1 MRRVAPC
8 SPKREALSGLKQCEG
23 WHHPRRYEERSLRGG
38 WVTIRAM
45 LLTINRRVSFSF
57 IVILAVGAA
66 LVTAP
71 TAAHAEEVS
80 AQGVVERDLPSGA
93 TALLWPRPGS
103 GTVLITVA
111 VPAGSQ
117 DEPAGMGGL
126 SHYLEH
132 LLFDGFDDLDER
144 GVTEA
149 FERLSAYMNAFTREQ
164 ATVYFA
170 LVPRSDAVA
179 AAELM
184 AGMLTRSTIGSA
196 VYEKEK
202 KVILEELAKDHASPD
217 GLKEEM
223 LRGVLWG
230 GTPLEHPVGGSV
242 ESVGATPRDEV
253 VAYWKD
259 RYVPSGYRLLITGD
273 LPVDGLAAAM
283 EPFTKLGGTAL
294 PPNRLDPM
302 NWSGWGEWDAALAPE
317 APAASSG
324 MSAMGMGHGMTA
336 KAQGPAGGTLA
347 VVIAAPDTLAESGTS
362 LEVISRWLA
371 DPSGPLASSLVPDLA
386 RDLSVVRLPRE
397 PRDFIEIRVEAGVG
411 VAPED
416 LLGRLLGA
424 LDGAAGGPDDAE
436 VSAIQRAW
444 AGERAL
450 NDQRLHYAAVFYGE
464 ALASGRGLLA
474 EAVAPSEVGSAI
486 VRRAASEL
494 LAESTARARA
504 AWIGEGGPEDR
515 TVLPAAVAPP
525 KREGETTLEKG
536 PLGSLTATLGNGV
549 VVGILPEEGSEVFG
563 IHLLV
568 ADRTLREPVDAPG
581 VADFI
586 HRLLPGGTV
595 LGGSQELVSRME
607 WAGIDVKTADSP
619 AIPFDNRYHVPDFS
633 YVRIE
638 GPAQSLTVALMM
650 LAEMVRQPA
659 WDDAGWR
666 SAADGHSSERKS
678 DNRGSEKA
686 RQLFLG
692 SLLGPEHP
700 LARPVSGPA
709 GATAG
714 SPEQVREVWQGWPGG
729 YFAPDRL
736 VVTVA
741 SPLAAQET
749 LDLVTDAFSGGP
761 DGLPVRGPYPEP
773 MPPEE
778 GPAVEIGE
786 APQVT
791 LLWGRIAEVVPED
804 RAALLVAIDALSD
817 RMTAVIR
824 EREGLAYRLG
834 AGVRPI
840 PGGAWILSATVGTR
854 PDNGDRVAE
863 LLEELVAELSAE
875 PISAGDLERLNARA
889 RRTRMLR
896 GLSAA
901 SRAYRVGRALF
912 EGPGS
917 PLAVDDAAYAAVTP
931 KQVLVA
937 ARRYLVP
944 DKMLLVVTP

>member
-1 MRRVAPC
+1 MILVVGTVFVI
-8 SPKREALSGLKQCEG
+8 SPK
-23 WHHPRRYEERSLRGG
+23 
-38 WVTIRAM
+38 
-45 LLTINRRVSFSF
+45 
-57 IVILAVGAA
+57 
-66 LVTAP
+66 
-71 TAAHAEEVS
+71 AAHAEEVS

-93 TALLWPRPGS
+93 KALLWPRPGS

-132 LLFDGFDDLDER
+132 LLFDGFDALDER

-170 LVPRSDAVA
+170 LVPRTDAVA

-202 KVILEELAKDHASPD
+202 KVILEELAKDHASPN
-217 GLKEEM
+217 GLKEEK

-253 VAYWKD
+253 VRYWKA

-273 LPVDGLAAAM
+273 LSVDGLAAAL
-283 EPFTKLGGTAL
+283 EPFNKLGSATL
-294 PPNRLDPM
+294 PPSRPDPIS
-302 NWSGWGEWDAALAPE
+302 WTGWGEWAAAAAPE
-317 APAASSG
+317 APASSGG
-324 MSAMGMGHGMTA
+324 MSAMGMGHGMPG

-347 VVIAAPDTLAESGTS
+347 VVIAVPDVLATTGTS
-362 LEVISRWLA
+362 LEVLSRWLA
-371 DPSGPLASSLVPDLA
+371 DSSGPLVSSLVPELA
-386 RDLSVVRLPRE
+386 RDLSVARLPRE
-397 PRDFIEIRVEAGVG
+397 PRDLLEIRVEAEIGVD
-411 VAPED
+411 PEE
-416 LLGRLLGA
+416 LLSRLLGA
-424 LDGAAGGPDDAE
+424 LDGAAGGPNDAE

-464 ALASGRGLLA
+464 ALASGRGDLA
-474 EAVAPSEVGSAI
+474 ESVAPSEVTSAE
-486 VRRAASEL
+486 VRTATTEL
-494 LAESTARARA
+494 LGEATERTRA
-504 AWIGEGGPEDR
+504 AWLGEGGPEDR
-515 TVLPAAVAPP
+515 SALPAAVAPP
-525 KREGETTLEKG
+525 MLKGETVLEPG
-536 PLGSLTATLGNGV
+536 PLGSLTANLANGV

-568 ADRTLREPVDAPG
+568 ADRTLREPADAPG
-581 VADFI
+581 VADLV
-586 HRLLPGGTV
+586 HRLLAGGTV
-595 LGGSQELVSRME
+595 LGGSQELARRME

-619 AIPFDNRYHVPDFS
+619 SIPFDNRYHVPDFS

-638 GPAQSLTVALMM
+638 GPAQSLTMALMM
-650 LAEMVRQPA
+650 LAEMVRQPE

-666 SAADGHSSERKS
+666 SAAAGHSSERKS
-678 DNRGSEKA
+678 DNRGLEKA
-686 RQLFLG
+686 QQLFLG
-692 SLLGPEHP
+692 SLLGLEHP
-700 LARPVSGPA
+700 LARPVSGPLGDSA
-709 GATAG
+709 A
-714 SPEQVREVWQGWPGG
+714 SPEKVREVWQGWPAG

-761 DGLPVRGPYPEP
+761 DGKPLRGPYPEP

-778 GPAVEIGE
+778 KPSVEIGE

-791 LLWGRIAEVVPED
+791 LLWGGTADVAPED
-804 RAALLVAIDALSD
+804 RAALLVAMDALSD

-854 PDNGDRVAE
+854 PDNAERVAG
-863 LLEELVAELSAE
+863 LLEELVADLEAE
-875 PISAGDLERLNARA
+875 PITAGDLERLNARA
-889 RRTRMLR
+889 RRSRMLR

-912 EGPGS
+912 EGSGS
-917 PLAVDDAAYAAVTP
+917 PLAVDDAAYAAVSP
-931 KQVLVA
+931 EQVQMVV
-937 ARRYLVP
+937 RKYLVP
-944 DKMLLVVTP
+944 DETLLVITP

>member
-1 MRRVAPC
+1 
-8 SPKREALSGLKQCEG
+8 
-23 WHHPRRYEERSLRGG
+23 
-38 WVTIRAM
+38 M
-45 LLTINRRVSFSF
+45 LVPIIRRVSFVL
-57 IVILAVGAA
+57 IVAVAVVA
-66 LVTAP
+66 VFAMLP
-71 TAAHAEEVS
+71 TAVHGKDVS

-93 TALLWPRPGS
+93 KALLWPRPGS

-117 DEPAGMGGL
+117 DEPIGMGGL

-144 GVTEA
+144 AVTEG

-170 LVPRSDAVA
+170 LVPRTDAVA

-202 KVILEELAKDHASPD
+202 KVILEELAKDHASPN
-217 GLKEEM
+217 GLKEEK

-230 GTPLEHPVGGSV
+230 GTPLEHPVGGTV
-242 ESVGATPRDEV
+242 ESVSATPRDEV
-253 VAYWKD
+253 VGYWKA

-273 LPVDGLAAAM
+273 LSVDGLAAAM
-283 EPFTKLGGTAL
+283 EPFTKLEGASM
-294 PPNRLDPM
+294 PPSRPDPTS
-302 NWSGWGEWDAALAPE
+302 WSGWGEWDAAVAPE
-317 APAASSG
+317 APAGSG
-324 MSAMGMGHGMTA
+324 GMPAMGMGHGMPG

-347 VVIAAPDTLAESGTS
+347 VVIAVPDALAASGTS

-371 DPSGPLASSLVPDLA
+371 DPSGPLATSLVPDLA

-397 PRDFIEIRVEAGVG
+397 PRDFLEIRVEAEIGVE
-411 VAPED
+411 PEE

-464 ALASGRGLLA
+464 ALASGRGDLA
-474 EAVAPSEVGSAI
+474 ESVAPSEVTSAE
-486 VRRAASEL
+486 VRAAAGEL
-494 LAESTARARA
+494 LVEASQRTRA
-504 AWIGEGGPEDR
+504 AWLGEGGPEER
-515 TVLPAAVAPP
+515 SALPAAVAPAT
-525 KREGETTLEKG
+525 REDLTVLGQG

-568 ADRTLREPVDAPG
+568 ADRTLREPADAPG
-581 VADFI
+581 VADLL

-595 LGGSQELVSRME
+595 LGGSRELARRIE

-633 YVRIE
+633 YIRIE

-650 LAEMVRQPA
+650 LAEMVREPA

-666 SAADGHSSERKS
+666 SAAAGHSSEQKS

-686 RQLFLG
+686 QQLFLG
-692 SLLGPEHP
+692 SLLGPDHP
-700 LARPVSGPA
+700 LARPVSGPLSD
-709 GATAG
+709 TTV
-714 SPEQVREVWQGWPGG
+714 SPEELREVWQSWPSG

-736 VVTVA
+736 VVTLA
-741 SPLAAQET
+741 SPFSAQET
-749 LDLVTDAFSGGP
+749 LDLVTNAFSGGP
-761 DGLPVRGPYPEP
+761 DGEPARGPYPEP
-773 MPPEE
+773 KPPAEA
-778 GPAVEIGE
+778 PTVEIGE

-791 LLWGRIAEVVPED
+791 LLWGRIAEVAPED
-804 RAALLVAIDALSD
+804 RAALLVAMDALSD

-854 PDNGDRVAE
+854 PDNTERVGG
-863 LLEELVAELSAE
+863 LLEELVAELSAG

-917 PLAVDDAAYAAVTP
+917 PLAVDDAAYAGVTLE
-931 KQVLVA
+931 QVQLVV
-937 ARRYLVP
+937 RRYLVP

>member
-1 MRRVAPC
+1 
-8 SPKREALSGLKQCEG
+8 
-23 WHHPRRYEERSLRGG
+23 
-38 WVTIRAM
+38 M
-45 LLTINRRVSFSF
+45 LVPIIRRVSFVL
-57 IVILAVGAA
+57 IVAVAVVA
-66 LVTAP
+66 VFAMLP
-71 TAAHAEEVS
+71 TAVHGKDVS

-93 TALLWPRPGS
+93 KALLWPRPGS

-117 DEPAGMGGL
+117 DEPIGMGGL

-144 GVTEA
+144 AVTEG

-170 LVPRSDAVA
+170 LVPRTDAVA

-202 KVILEELAKDHASPD
+202 KVILEELAKDHASPN
-217 GLKEEM
+217 GLKEEK

-230 GTPLEHPVGGSV
+230 GTPLEHPVGGTV
-242 ESVGATPRDEV
+242 ESVSATPRDEV
-253 VAYWKD
+253 VGYWKA

-273 LPVDGLAAAM
+273 LSVDGLAAAM
-283 EPFTKLGGTAL
+283 EPFTKLQGASM
-294 PPNRLDPM
+294 PSSRPDPTS
-302 NWSGWGEWDAALAPE
+302 WSGWGEWDAAVAPE
-317 APAASSG
+317 APAGSG
-324 MSAMGMGHGMTA
+324 GMPAMGMGHGMPG

-347 VVIAAPDTLAESGTS
+347 VVIAVPDALAASGTS

-371 DPSGPLASSLVPDLA
+371 DPSGPLATSLVPDLA

-397 PRDFIEIRVEAGVG
+397 PRNFLEIRVEAEIGVEPG
-411 VAPED
+411 E

-464 ALASGRGLLA
+464 ALASGRGDLA
-474 EAVAPSEVGSAI
+474 ESVAPSEVTSAE
-486 VRRAASEL
+486 VRAAAGEL
-494 LAESTARARA
+494 LVEATQRTRA
-504 AWIGEGGPEDR
+504 AWLGEGGPEER
-515 TVLPAAVAPP
+515 SALPAAVAPAT
-525 KREGETTLEKG
+525 REDLTVLGQG
-536 PLGSLTATLGNGV
+536 PLGSLTATLANGV

-568 ADRTLREPVDAPG
+568 ADRTLREPADAPG
-581 VADFI
+581 VADLL

-595 LGGSQELVSRME
+595 LGGSRELARRIE

-633 YVRIE
+633 YIRIE

-650 LAEMVRQPA
+650 LAEMVREPA

-666 SAADGHSSERKS
+666 SAAAGHSSEQKS

-686 RQLFLG
+686 QQLFLG
-692 SLLGPEHP
+692 SLLGPDHP
-700 LARPVSGPA
+700 LARPVSGPLSD
-709 GATAG
+709 TTV
-714 SPEQVREVWQGWPGG
+714 SPEELREVWQSWPSG

-736 VVTVA
+736 VVTLA
-741 SPLAAQET
+741 SPFSAQET
-749 LDLVTDAFSGGP
+749 LDLVTNAFSGGP
-761 DGLPVRGPYPEP
+761 DGEPARGPYPEP
-773 MPPEE
+773 KPPAEA
-778 GPAVEIGE
+778 PTVEIGE

-791 LLWGRIAEVVPED
+791 LLWGRIAEVAPED
-804 RAALLVAIDALSD
+804 RAALLVAMDALSD

-854 PDNGDRVAE
+854 PDNTERVGG
-863 LLEELVAELSAE
+863 LLEELVAELSAG

-917 PLAVDDAAYAAVTP
+917 PLAVDDAAYAGVTLE
-931 KQVLVA
+931 QVQLVV
-937 ARRYLVP
+937 RRYLVP

>member
-1 MRRVAPC
+1 V
-8 SPKREALSGLKQCEG
+8 LK
-23 WHHPRRYEERSLRGG
+23 
-38 WVTIRAM
+38 TITRC
-45 LLTINRRVSFSF
+45 VSSVL
-57 IVILAVGAA
+57 IAAVVGAVFVISA
-66 LVTAP
+66 IT
-71 TAAHAEEVS
+71 AHAEEVPPR
-80 AQGVVERDLPSGA
+80 GVVERDLPSGA
-93 TALLWPRPGS
+93 KALLWPRPGS

-117 DEPAGMGGL
+117 DEPVGVGGL

-164 ATVYFA
+164 ATVYFV
-170 LVPRSDAVA
+170 LVPRADAVA
-179 AAELM
+179 AAKLM

-202 KVILEELAKDHASPD
+202 KVILEELAKDHASPN
-217 GLKEEM
+217 GLKEEK

-242 ESVGATPRDEV
+242 ESVGATTRDEV
-253 VAYWKD
+253 VRYWKA
-259 RYVPSGYRLLITGD
+259 RYVPSNYRMLITGD
-273 LPVDGLAAAM
+273 LPIDGLAAAL
-283 EPFTKLGGTAL
+283 EPFTELDGGAST
-294 PPNRLDPM
+294 PSRPDPM
-302 NWSGWGEWDAALAPE
+302 SWTGWSEWDAAVAPK
-317 APAASSG
+317 APAGSG
-324 MSAMGMGHGMTA
+324 GMPAMGMGHGMA
-336 KAQGPAGGTLA
+336 GKAQGPSGGTLA
-347 VVIAAPDTLAESGTS
+347 VVIASPDALATSGTS
-362 LEVISRWLA
+362 LEVLSRWMA
-371 DPSGPLASSLVPDLA
+371 DPSGPLFPTLVPDLA

-397 PRDFIEIRVEAGVG
+397 PRDLLEIQVEAEIGVD
-411 VAPED
+411 PEE
-416 LLGRLLGA
+416 LLARLLGA
-424 LDGAAGGPDDAE
+424 LNGAAGGPSDAE

-464 ALASGRGLLA
+464 ALASGRGDLA
-474 EAVAPSEVGSAI
+474 DSVAPSEVTSAE
-486 VRRAASEL
+486 VRAAAAEL
-494 LAESTARARA
+494 LNEATVRTRA
-504 AWIGEGGPEDR
+504 AWVGDGGPGQR
-515 TVLPAAVAPP
+515 TDLPAALAPAA
-525 KREGETTLEKG
+525 REGKAGLEPG
-536 PLGSLTATLGNGV
+536 PLGSLTANLGNGV

-568 ADRTLREPVDAPG
+568 ADRALREPGDAPG
-581 VADFI
+581 VADLV
-586 HRLLPGGTV
+586 HRLLPGGSV
-595 LGGSQELVSRME
+595 LGGSQELARRME

-638 GPAQSLTVALMM
+638 GPAQSLTVALTM
-650 LAEMVRQPA
+650 LAEMVRAPV

-666 SAADGHSSERKS
+666 SATAGHSEERKS

-692 SLLGPEHP
+692 SLLGPDHP
-700 LARPVSGPA
+700 LARPVSGPL
-709 GATAG
+709 GDQVV
-714 SPEQVREVWQGWPGG
+714 SPEKVREVWQCWPGG
-729 YFAPDRL
+729 YFAPERL

-741 SPLAAQET
+741 SPLAAQAT
-749 LDLVTDAFSGGP
+749 LDLVKDMFAGGP
-761 DGLPVRGPYPEP
+761 DGTPARGPYPDP
-773 MPPEE
+773 MPVAEPPE
-778 GPAVEIGE
+778 VEIAE

-791 LLWGRIAEVVPED
+791 LLWGRIAEVAPED
-804 RAALLVAIDALSD
+804 RAALLVAMDALSD
-817 RMTAVIR
+817 RMTAIIR

-834 AGVRPI
+834 AGVRPV

-854 PDNGDRVAE
+854 PENGDRVAK
-863 LLEELVAELSAE
+863 LLDELVTDLAAEPLSAR
-875 PISAGDLERLNARA
+875 DLERLNART

-917 PLAVDDAAYAAVTP
+917 PLAVDEAAYAAVTP
-931 KQVLVA
+931 EQVQSVV
-937 ARRYLVP
+937 RRYLVP
-944 DKMLLVVTP
+944 ETMLLVVTP

>member
-1 MRRVAPC
+1 MAEESSIPN
-8 SPKREALSGLKQCEG
+8 
-23 WHHPRRYEERSLRGG
+23 EERSLRGG

-45 LLTINRRVSFSF
+45 LVPIIRRVSLLFF
-57 IVILAVGAA
+57 VGLAVGAGF
-66 LVTAP
+66 LMSP
-71 TAAHAEEVS
+71 TATRAEEIS
-80 AQGVVERDLPSGA
+80 APGVVERDLPSGA
-93 TALLWPRPGS
+93 KALLWPRPGS

-170 LVPRSDAVA
+170 LVPRADAVDA
-179 AAELM
+179 AALM
-184 AGMLTRSTIGSA
+184 AGMLTRSIIGSE

-217 GLKEEM
+217 GIKEEK
-223 LRGVLWG
+223 LRAVLWG

-253 VAYWKD
+253 VRYWRD
-259 RYVPSGYRLLITGD
+259 HYVPSGYRLLITGD
-273 LPVDGLAAAM
+273 LPLDGLEAAM
-283 EPFTKLGGTAL
+283 EPFTMLGETRS
-294 PPNRLDPM
+294 PPKRVDSLSWP
-302 NWSGWGEWDAALAPE
+302 GWGEWGAAAAPE
-317 APAASSG
+317 APASTVG
-324 MSAMGMGHGMTA
+324 MPAMGGMGHGMPGAT
-336 KAQGPAGGTLA
+336 QGPAGGTLA
-347 VVIAAPDTLAESGTS
+347 VVIAAPDDLATSGTS
-362 LEVISRWLA
+362 LEVLSRWLA
-371 DPSGPLASSLVPDLA
+371 DPAGPLVSSLVPDLA
-386 RDLSVVRLPRE
+386 RGISVVRLPRE
-397 PRDFIEIRVEAGVG
+397 PRDFLEIRVEAEIGVD
-411 VAPED
+411 PEE
-416 LLGRLLGA
+416 LLSRLLGA
-424 LDGAAGGPDDAE
+424 LDRAAKGPDDAG

-444 AGERAL
+444 TGERAL

-464 ALASGRGLLA
+464 ALASGRGDLA
-474 EAVAPSEVGSAI
+474 ESVAPSVVEPADV
-486 VRRAASEL
+486 RAAAAEL
-494 LAESTARARA
+494 LAESTPRMRA
-504 AWIGEGGPEDR
+504 AWLGEGGPDSR
-515 TVLPAAVAPP
+515 TALPAAVAPAI
-525 KREGETTLEKG
+525 REAATVLRPG
-536 PLGSLTATLGNGV
+536 PLGSLTTSLPNGV

-568 ADRTLREPVDAPG
+568 ADRTLREPADAPG
-581 VADFI
+581 VADLV
-586 HRLLPGGTV
+586 HRLLSGGTV
-595 LGGSQELVSRME
+595 VAGSRELESRISR
-607 WAGIDVKTADSP
+607 AGIDVKTADSA

-638 GPAQSLTVALMM
+638 GPAQSLTEALMM
-650 LAEMVRQPA
+650 LAEMIRVPA
-659 WDDAGWR
+659 WDDEGWR
-666 SAADGHSSERKS
+666 SATADHQAEKES

-686 RQLFLG
+686 QQLFLG
-692 SLLGPEHP
+692 SLLGTNHP
-700 LARPVSGPA
+700 LARAVSGPLDA
-709 GATAG
+709 AAV
-714 SPEQVREVWQGWPGG
+714 SPEKVREVWQGWPSG
-729 YFAPDRL
+729 YFAPNRL

-741 SPLAAQET
+741 SPLAAEET
-749 LDLVTDAFSGGP
+749 LDLVKDAFSGGP
-761 DGLPVRGPYPEP
+761 EGEPARGPYPEP
-773 MPPEE
+773 ARAAEPPS
-778 GPAVEIGE
+778 VEIGE

-791 LLWGRIAEVVPED
+791 LLWGRIADVSPED
-804 RAALLVAIDALSD
+804 RAALLVSMDALSD

-824 EREGLAYRLG
+824 EQEGLAYRLG

-863 LLEELVAELSAE
+863 LLEELVADLAAE
-875 PISAGDLERLNARA
+875 AISAGDLERLNARA

-917 PLAVDDAAYAAVTP
+917 PLAMDDAAYAAVNP
-931 KQVLVA
+931 DQVQSVV
-937 ARRYLVP
+937 RKYLVP
-944 DKMLLVVTP
+944 EEMLLVVTP

>member
-1 MRRVAPC
+1 MSFVLIVAV
-8 SPKREALSGLKQCEG
+8 A
-23 WHHPRRYEERSLRGG
+23 
-38 WVTIRAM
+38 VVAVFAM
-45 LLTINRRVSFSF
+45 L
-57 IVILAVGAA
+57 
-66 LVTAP
+66 P
-71 TAAHAEEVS
+71 TAVHGKDVS
-80 AQGVVERDLPSGA
+80 AQGVVERVLPSGA
-93 TALLWPRPGS
+93 KALLWPRPGS

-117 DEPAGMGGL
+117 DEPIGMGGL

-144 GVTEA
+144 AVTEG

-170 LVPRSDAVA
+170 LVPRTDAVA

-202 KVILEELAKDHASPD
+202 KVILEELAKDHASPN
-217 GLKEEM
+217 GLKEEK

-230 GTPLEHPVGGSV
+230 GTPLEHPVGGTV
-242 ESVGATPRDEV
+242 ESVSATPRDEV
-253 VAYWKD
+253 VGYWKA

-283 EPFTKLGGTAL
+283 EPFTKLEGASM
-294 PPNRLDPM
+294 PPSRPDPTS
-302 NWSGWGEWDAALAPE
+302 WSGWSEWDAAVAPE
-317 APAASSG
+317 APAGSG
-324 MSAMGMGHGMTA
+324 GMPAMGMGHGMPG

-347 VVIAAPDTLAESGTS
+347 VVIAVPDTLAASGTS

-371 DPSGPLASSLVPDLA
+371 DPSGPLATSLVPDLA

-397 PRDFIEIRVEAGVG
+397 PRDFLEIRVEAEIGVE
-411 VAPED
+411 PEE

-464 ALASGRGLLA
+464 ALASGRGDLA
-474 EAVAPSEVGSAI
+474 ESVAPSEVTAAE
-486 VRRAASEL
+486 VRAAAGEL
-494 LAESTARARA
+494 LVEATQRTRA
-504 AWIGEGGPEDR
+504 AWLGEGGPEQR
-515 TVLPAAVAPP
+515 SALPAAVAPAT
-525 KREGETTLEKG
+525 REDLTVLGQG

-568 ADRTLREPVDAPG
+568 ADRTLREPTDAPG
-581 VADFI
+581 VADLL

-595 LGGSQELVSRME
+595 LGGSRELARRIE

-633 YVRIE
+633 YIRIE

-650 LAEMVRQPA
+650 LAEMVREPA
-659 WDDAGWR
+659 WDDAGWG
-666 SAADGHSSERKS
+666 SAAAGHSSEQKS

-686 RQLFLG
+686 QQLFLG
-692 SLLGPEHP
+692 SLLGPDHP
-700 LARPVSGPA
+700 LARPVSGPLSD
-709 GATAG
+709 TTV
-714 SPEQVREVWQGWPGG
+714 SPEELREVWQSWPSG

-736 VVTVA
+736 VVTLA
-741 SPLAAQET
+741 SPFSAQET

-761 DGLPVRGPYPEP
+761 DGEPARGPYPEP
-773 MPPEE
+773 NPPAEA
-778 GPAVEIGE
+778 PTVEIGE

-791 LLWGRIAEVVPED
+791 LLWGRIAEVAPED
-804 RAALLVAIDALSD
+804 RAALLVAMDALSD

-854 PDNGDRVAE
+854 PDNAERVGG
-863 LLEELVAELSAE
+863 LLEELVAELSAG

-917 PLAVDDAAYAAVTP
+917 PLAVDDAAYAAVTLE
-931 KQVLVA
+931 QIQLVV
-937 ARRYLVP
+937 RRYLEP
-944 DKMLLVVTP
+944 NKMLLVVTP

>member
-1 MRRVAPC
+1 
-8 SPKREALSGLKQCEG
+8 
-23 WHHPRRYEERSLRGG
+23 
-38 WVTIRAM
+38 M
-45 LLTINRRVSFSF
+45 LLPITRRVSFLF
-57 IVILAVGAA
+57 IVILAAGAA
-66 LVTAP
+66 FAMSP
-71 TAAHAEEVS
+71 AAAHAEEVS

-93 TALLWPRPGS
+93 KALLWPRPGS

-170 LVPRSDAVA
+170 LVPRADAVA

-184 AGMLTRSTIGSA
+184 AGMLTRSSIGPA

-202 KVILEELAKDHASPD
+202 NVILEELAKDHASPN
-217 GLKEEM
+217 GPREEK

-242 ESVGATPRDEV
+242 ESVGASTRDEV
-253 VAYWKD
+253 VRYWKT

-273 LPVDGLAAAM
+273 LPVADLAAAM
-283 EPFTKLGGTAL
+283 EPFSRLGQAPS
-294 PPNRLDPM
+294 PPIRLDPIE
-302 NWSGWGEWDAALAPE
+302 WAGWGEWNAAVPPE
-317 APAASSG
+317 APPSPGG
-324 MSAMGMGHGMTA
+324 MPGMGMGHGMPG
-336 KAQGPAGGTLA
+336 KAQGPSGGTLA
-347 VVIAAPDTLAESGTS
+347 VVVAAPDSLATSGTS
-362 LEVISRWLA
+362 LEVLSRWLG
-371 DPSGPLASSLVPDLA
+371 DPSGPLATALSPDFA
-386 RDLSVVRLPRE
+386 REISVARLPRE
-397 PRDFIEIRVEAGVG
+397 PRDFLEIRVEAEIGVD
-411 VAPED
+411 PDE
-416 LLGRLLGA
+416 LLSRFLGA
-424 LDGAAGGPDDAE
+424 LDDAAGGPDDAE

-464 ALASGRGLLA
+464 ALAAGRGPLA
-474 EAVAPSEVGSAI
+474 ESVAPSPVDPAD
-486 VRRAASEL
+486 VRAATAEL
-494 LAESTARARA
+494 LAESTPRTRAG
-504 AWIGEGGPEDR
+504 WIGDGGPGNR
-515 TVLPAAVAPP
+515 TALPAAVAPAE
-525 KREGETTLEKG
+525 REAATVLRPG
-536 PLGSLTATLGNGV
+536 PLGSLTTTLGNGV
-549 VVGILPEEGSEVFG
+549 VVGILPEEGSDVFG

-568 ADRTLREPVDAPG
+568 ADRALREPADAPG
-581 VADFI
+581 VADLV
-586 HRLLPGGTV
+586 HRLLPGGTMI
-595 LGGSQELVSRME
+595 GGSRELARRME

-650 LAEMVRQPA
+650 LAEMVRVPA
-659 WDDAGWR
+659 WDDEGWR
-666 SAADGHSSERKS
+666 SAAGDHNEEKKS

-686 RQLFLG
+686 QQLFLG
-692 SLLGPEHP
+692 SLLGTDHP
-700 LARPVSGPA
+700 LARPVSGPTDA
-709 GATAG
+709 SAA
-714 SPEQVREVWQGWPGG
+714 SPEEVREVWEGWPSG

-749 LDLVTDAFSGGP
+749 LDLVMDAFSGGP
-761 DGLPVRGPYPEP
+761 DAEPTRGPYPEP
-773 MPPEE
+773 MRAGKPPT
-778 GPAVEIGE
+778 VEIGE

-791 LLWGRIAEVVPED
+791 LMWGRIAEVAPED
-804 RAALLVAIDALSD
+804 RAAVLVSMDALSD

-834 AGVRPI
+834 AGVRPV

-854 PDNGDRVAE
+854 PENGDRVAE
-863 LLEELVAELSAE
+863 LLDELVADLAAA
-875 PISAGDLERLNARA
+875 PISPDDLERLNARG

-917 PLAVDDAAYAAVTP
+917 TLAVDDGAYAAVTP
-931 KQVLVA
+931 KQVQSVV
-937 ARRYLVP
+937 RKYLVSEE
-944 DKMLLVVTP
+944 MLLVVTP

>member
-1 MRRVAPC
+1 
-8 SPKREALSGLKQCEG
+8 
-23 WHHPRRYEERSLRGG
+23 
-38 WVTIRAM
+38 M
-45 LLTINRRVSFSF
+45 LVPITRRVSFVL
-57 IVILAVGAA
+57 IVAVAVVA
-66 LVTAP
+66 VFAMLP
-71 TAAHAEEVS
+71 TAVHGKEVS

-93 TALLWPRPGS
+93 RALLWPRPGS

-117 DEPAGMGGL
+117 DEPIGMGGL

-144 GVTEA
+144 AVTEG

-170 LVPRSDAVA
+170 LVPRTDAVA

-202 KVILEELAKDHASPD
+202 KVILEELAKDHASPN
-217 GLKEEM
+217 GLKEEK

-230 GTPLEHPVGGSV
+230 GTPLEHPVGGTV
-242 ESVGATPRDEV
+242 ESVSATPRDEV
-253 VAYWKD
+253 VGYWKA

-273 LPVDGLAAAM
+273 LSVDGLAAAM
-283 EPFTKLGGTAL
+283 EPFTKLEGASM
-294 PPNRLDPM
+294 PPSRPDPTS
-302 NWSGWGEWDAALAPE
+302 WSGWSEWDAAVAPE
-317 APAASSG
+317 APAGSG
-324 MSAMGMGHGMTA
+324 GMPAMGMGHGMPG

-347 VVIAAPDTLAESGTS
+347 VVIAVPDTLAASGTS

-371 DPSGPLASSLVPDLA
+371 DPSGPLATSLVPDLA

-397 PRDFIEIRVEAGVG
+397 PRDFLEIRVEAEIG
-411 VAPED
+411 AEPEE

-464 ALASGRGLLA
+464 ALASGRGDLA
-474 EAVAPSEVGSAI
+474 ESVAPSEVTSAE
-486 VRRAASEL
+486 VRAAAGEL
-494 LAESTARARA
+494 LVEATQRTRA
-504 AWIGEGGPEDR
+504 AWLGEGGPEER
-515 TVLPAAVAPP
+515 SALPAAVAPAT
-525 KREGETTLEKG
+525 REDLTVLGQG

-568 ADRTLREPVDAPG
+568 ADRTLREPADAPG
-581 VADFI
+581 VADLL

-595 LGGSQELVSRME
+595 LGGSRELARRIE

-633 YVRIE
+633 YIRIE

-650 LAEMVRQPA
+650 LAEMVREPA

-666 SAADGHSSERKS
+666 SAAAGHSSEQKS

-686 RQLFLG
+686 QQLFLG
-692 SLLGPEHP
+692 SLLGPDHP
-700 LARPVSGPA
+700 LARPVSGPLSD
-709 GATAG
+709 TTV
-714 SPEQVREVWQGWPGG
+714 SPEELREVWQSWPSG

-736 VVTVA
+736 VVTLA
-741 SPLAAQET
+741 SPFSAQET

-761 DGLPVRGPYPEP
+761 DGEPARGPYPEP
-773 MPPEE
+773 KPPAEA
-778 GPAVEIGE
+778 PTVEIGE

-791 LLWGRIAEVVPED
+791 LLWGRIAEVAPED
-804 RAALLVAIDALSD
+804 RAALLVAMDALSD

-854 PDNGDRVAE
+854 PDNTERVGG
-863 LLEELVAELSAE
+863 LLEELVAELSAG

-917 PLAVDDAAYAAVTP
+917 PLAVDDAAYAGVTLE
-931 KQVLVA
+931 QVQLVV
-937 ARRYLVP
+937 RRYLVP

>member
-1 MRRVAPC
+1 
-8 SPKREALSGLKQCEG
+8 
-23 WHHPRRYEERSLRGG
+23 
-38 WVTIRAM
+38 M
-45 LLTINRRVSFSF
+45 LVPIIRRVSFVL
-57 IVILAVGAA
+57 IVAVAVVA
-66 LVTAP
+66 VFAMLP
-71 TAAHAEEVS
+71 TAVHGKDVS

-93 TALLWPRPGS
+93 KALLWPRPGS

-117 DEPAGMGGL
+117 DEPIGMGGL

-144 GVTEA
+144 AVTEG

-170 LVPRSDAVA
+170 LVPRTDAVA

-202 KVILEELAKDHASPD
+202 KVILEELAKDHASPN
-217 GLKEEM
+217 GLKEEK

-230 GTPLEHPVGGSV
+230 GTPLEHPVGGTV
-242 ESVGATPRDEV
+242 ESVSATPRDEV
-253 VAYWKD
+253 VGYWKA

-273 LPVDGLAAAM
+273 LSVDGLAAAM
-283 EPFTKLGGTAL
+283 EPFTKLEGASM
-294 PPNRLDPM
+294 PPSRPDPTS
-302 NWSGWGEWDAALAPE
+302 WSGWGEWDAAVAPE
-317 APAASSG
+317 APAGSG
-324 MSAMGMGHGMTA
+324 GMPAMGMGHGMPG

-347 VVIAAPDTLAESGTS
+347 VVIAVPDALAASGTS

-371 DPSGPLASSLVPDLA
+371 DPSGPLATSLVPDLA

-397 PRDFIEIRVEAGVG
+397 PRDFLEIRVEAEIGVEPG
-411 VAPED
+411 E

-464 ALASGRGLLA
+464 ALASGRGDLA
-474 EAVAPSEVGSAI
+474 ESVAPSEVTSAE
-486 VRRAASEL
+486 VRAAAGEL
-494 LAESTARARA
+494 LVEATQRTRA
-504 AWIGEGGPEDR
+504 AWLGEGGPEER
-515 TVLPAAVAPP
+515 SALPAAVAPAT
-525 KREGETTLEKG
+525 REDLTVLGQG
-536 PLGSLTATLGNGV
+536 PLGSLTATLANGV

-568 ADRTLREPVDAPG
+568 ADRTLREPADAPG
-581 VADFI
+581 VADLL

-595 LGGSQELVSRME
+595 LGGSRELARRIE

-650 LAEMVRQPA
+650 LAEMVREPA

-666 SAADGHSSERKS
+666 SAAAGHSSEQKS

-686 RQLFLG
+686 QQLFLG
-692 SLLGPEHP
+692 SLLGPDHP
-700 LARPVSGPA
+700 LARPVSGPLSD
-709 GATAG
+709 TTV
-714 SPEQVREVWQGWPGG
+714 SPEELREVWQSWPSG

-736 VVTVA
+736 VVTLA
-741 SPLAAQET
+741 SPFSAQET
-749 LDLVTDAFSGGP
+749 LDLVTNAFSGGP
-761 DGLPVRGPYPEP
+761 DGEPARGPYPEP
-773 MPPEE
+773 KPPAEA
-778 GPAVEIGE
+778 PTVEIGE

-791 LLWGRIAEVVPED
+791 LLWGRIAEVAPVD
-804 RAALLVAIDALSD
+804 RAALLVAMDALSD

-854 PDNGDRVAE
+854 PDNAERVAG
-863 LLEELVAELSAE
+863 LLEELVAELSAG

-917 PLAVDDAAYAAVTP
+917 PLAVDDAAYAAVTLE
-931 KQVLVA
+931 QVQLVV
-937 ARRYLVP
+937 RRYLVP

>member
-1 MRRVAPC
+1 
-8 SPKREALSGLKQCEG
+8 
-23 WHHPRRYEERSLRGG
+23 
-38 WVTIRAM
+38 M
-45 LLTINRRVSFSF
+45 LVPIPRRVSLVF
-57 IVILAVGAA
+57 IVGLAVGAVFVM
-66 LVTAP
+66 LP
-71 TAAHAEEVS
+71 TAADSEEAS
-80 AQGVVERDLPSGA
+80 EQGVVERDLPSGA
-93 TALLWPRPGS
+93 KALLWPRPGS

-117 DEPAGMGGL
+117 DEPSGMGGL

-170 LVPRSDAVA
+170 LVPRTDAVA

-196 VYEKEK
+196 VFEKEK
-202 KVILEELAKDHASPD
+202 KVILEELAKDHASPN
-217 GLKEEM
+217 GLKEEK

-253 VAYWKD
+253 VAYWKA

-283 EPFTKLGGTAL
+283 EPFNKLGSTAL
-294 PPNRLDPM
+294 PPSRLDPTS
-302 NWSGWGEWDAALAPE
+302 WSGWGEWGAAAAPE
-317 APAASSG
+317 APASSG
-324 MSAMGMGHGMTA
+324 GMPTMGMGHGMHG

-347 VVIAAPDTLAESGTS
+347 VVIAAPDSLATSGTS
-362 LEVISRWLA
+362 LEVLARWLA
-371 DPSGPLASSLVPDLA
+371 DPSGPLATTLVPDLA
-386 RDLSVVRLPRE
+386 RNLSVVRLPRE
-397 PRDFIEIRVEAGVG
+397 PRDFLEIRVEAEIG
-411 VAPED
+411 AEPEE
-416 LLGRLLGA
+416 LLGHLLGA

-464 ALASGRGLLA
+464 ALASGRGNLA
-474 EAVAPSEVGSAI
+474 ESVAPSEVTSAE
-486 VRRAASEL
+486 VRAATAGL
-494 LAESTARARA
+494 LAEATARTRA
-504 AWIGEGGPEDR
+504 AWLGEGGPEDKIA
-515 TVLPAAVAPP
+515 LPAAVAPTV
-525 KREGETTLEKG
+525 REGETALEQG

-568 ADRTLREPVDAPG
+568 ADRTLREPADAPG
-581 VADFI
+581 VADLV

-595 LGGSQELVSRME
+595 LGGSRELARRME

-633 YVRIE
+633 YIRIE

-650 LAEMVRQPA
+650 LAEMVREPA

-666 SAADGHSSERKS
+666 SATAGHSSERKS

-692 SLLGPEHP
+692 SLLGPDHP
-700 LARPVSGPA
+700 LARPVSGPL
-709 GATAG
+709 GDTVV
-714 SPEQVREVWQGWPGG
+714 SPEKVREVWQGWPAG
-729 YFAPDRL
+729 YFAPERL

-749 LDLVTDAFSGGP
+749 LDLVTDSFSGGP
-761 DGLPVRGPYPEP
+761 DGKPARGPYPEP
-773 MPPEE
+773 MPSEE
-778 GPAVEIGE
+778 APAVDIGE

-804 RAALLVAIDALSD
+804 RAALLVAMDALSD

-854 PDNGDRVAE
+854 PENGGRVAE
-863 LLEELVAELSAE
+863 LLEELVADLAGE
-875 PISAGDLERLNARA
+875 PITAGDLERLNSRA

-917 PLAVDDAAYAAVTP
+917 PLAVDDAAYAAVSP
-931 KQVLVA
+931 EQVQLAV
-937 ARRYLVP
+937 RRYLVP
-944 DKMLLVVTP
+944 EKMLLVVTP

>member
-1 MRRVAPC
+1 MF
-8 SPKREALSGLKQCEG
+8 K
-23 WHHPRRYEERSLRGG
+23 
-38 WVTIRAM
+38 TIA
-45 LLTINRRVSFSF
+45 RRVSCVFVMASLVGMLF
-57 IVILAVGAA
+57 VISA
-66 LVTAP
+66 

-80 AQGVVERDLPSGA
+80 AQGVVGRDLPSGA
-93 TALLWPRPGS
+93 KALLWPRPGS

-117 DEPAGMGGL
+117 DEPVGMGGL

-170 LVPRSDAVA
+170 LVPRTDAVA

-202 KVILEELAKDHASPD
+202 KVILEELAKDHASPN
-217 GLKEEM
+217 GLKEEK

-230 GTPLEHPVGGSV
+230 GTPLEHPVGGTV
-242 ESVGATPRDEV
+242 ESVSATPRDEV
-253 VAYWKD
+253 VGYWKA

-273 LPVDGLAAAM
+273 LSVDGLAAAL
-283 EPFTKLGGTAL
+283 EPFTQLGGAAL
-294 PPNRLDPM
+294 PSSRPDPTG
-302 NWSGWGEWDAALAPE
+302 WSGWGEWGAAVAPE
-317 APAASSG
+317 APASTGG
-324 MSAMGMGHGMTA
+324 MPAMGMGHGMPG

-347 VVIAAPDTLAESGTS
+347 VVIAAPDALATSGTS
-362 LEVISRWLA
+362 LEILSRWLA
-371 DPSGPLASSLVPDLA
+371 DPSGPLATTLVPGLA

-397 PRDFIEIRVEAGVG
+397 PRDFLEIRVEAEIGVE
-411 VAPED
+411 PEE
-416 LLGRLLGA
+416 LMGRLLGA

-464 ALASGRGLLA
+464 ALASGRGGLA
-474 EAVAPSEVGSAI
+474 ESVAPSEVTSAE
-486 VRRAASEL
+486 VRAAAGEL
-494 LAESTARARA
+494 LGEATERTRA
-504 AWIGEGGPEDR
+504 AWLGEGGPEGG
-515 TVLPAAVAPP
+515 TALPAAVAPAAH
-525 KREGETTLEKG
+525 EGDIPLERG

-568 ADRTLREPVDAPG
+568 ADRTLREPADAPG
-581 VADFI
+581 VADLI

-595 LGGSQELVSRME
+595 LGGGRELARRME

-619 AIPFDNRYHVPDFS
+619 SIPFDNRYHVPDFS

-638 GPAQSLTVALMM
+638 GPAQSLTLALMM
-650 LAEMVRQPA
+650 LAEMVREPA

-666 SAADGHSSERKS
+666 SATAGHSSEQKS

-692 SLLGPEHP
+692 SLLGPDHP
-700 LARPVSGPA
+700 LARPVSGPL
-709 GATAG
+709 GDSAG
-714 SPEQVREVWQGWPGG
+714 SPEKVREVWQGWPAG

-749 LDLVTDAFSGGP
+749 LDLVADAFSGGP
-761 DGLPVRGPYPEP
+761 EGEPARGPYPEP
-773 MPPEE
+773 NPPEE
-778 GPAVEIGE
+778 APAVEIGE

-791 LLWGRIAEVVPED
+791 LLWGRIAEVAPGD
-804 RAALLVAIDALSD
+804 RAALLVAMDALSD

-840 PGGAWILSATVGTR
+840 PGGAWILSANVGTR
-854 PDNGDRVAE
+854 PDNAKRVAG
-863 LLEELVAELSAE
+863 LLEELVADLKAE
-875 PISAGDLERLNARA
+875 PITAGDLERLNARA
-889 RRTRMLR
+889 RRSRMLR

-912 EGPGS
+912 EGRGS
-917 PLAVDDAAYAAVTP
+917 PLAVDDAAYVAVSP
-931 KQVLVA
+931 EQVQLVA
-937 ARRYLVP
+937 RQYLVP
-944 DKMLLVVTP
+944 DEMILVVTP

>member
-1 MRRVAPC
+1 
-8 SPKREALSGLKQCEG
+8 
-23 WHHPRRYEERSLRGG
+23 
-38 WVTIRAM
+38 M
-45 LLTINRRVSFSF
+45 LLPITRRVSSVL
-57 IVILAVGAA
+57 IVIVAVGA
-66 LVTAP
+66 LFVMLP
-71 TAAHAEEVS
+71 TAAFTEEVS
-80 AQGVVERDLPSGA
+80 AQGVVERNLPSGA
-93 TALLWPRPGS
+93 KALLWPRPGS

-132 LLFDGFDDLDER
+132 LLFDGFDAFDER

-179 AAELM
+179 TAELM

-223 LRGVLWG
+223 LRGVLWS

-242 ESVGATPRDEV
+242 ESVSATPRDEV
-253 VAYWKD
+253 VAYWKK
-259 RYVPSGYRLLITGD
+259 RYVPSGYRILITGD
-273 LPVDGLAAAM
+273 LSVDGLAAAM
-283 EPFTKLGGTAL
+283 EPFTRLGGEAL
-294 PPNRLDPM
+294 PPSRPDSTS
-302 NWSGWGEWDAALAPE
+302 WSGWNEWGAAAAPDAP
-317 APAASSG
+317 SNSG
-324 MSAMGMGHGMTA
+324 GMPAMGMGHGMPA
-336 KAQGPAGGTLA
+336 KAEGPTGGTLA
-347 VVIAAPDTLAESGTS
+347 VVIAAPDSLTDSGTS
-362 LEVISRWLA
+362 LEVLSRWLA
-371 DPSGPLASSLVPDLA
+371 DPSGPLVSSLGPDLA

-397 PRDFIEIRVEAGVG
+397 PRDFIEVRVEAGMG
-411 VAPED
+411 VASEE

-424 LDGAAGGPDDAE
+424 LAGAAKGPDDAA

-444 AGERAL
+444 SGERAL

-464 ALASGRGLLA
+464 ALASGRGMLA
-474 EAVAPSEVGSAI
+474 ESVAPSEVDSAE
-486 VRRAASEL
+486 VRWAAAEL
-494 LAESTARARA
+494 LTDSTARTRA
-504 AWIGEGGPEDR
+504 AWLGEGGPAER
-515 TVLPAAVAPP
+515 TALPAVIAPAT
-525 KREGETTLEKG
+525 RESETALETG

-568 ADRTLREPVDAPG
+568 ADRTLREPDDAPG

-595 LGGSQELVSRME
+595 LGGSGELARRME

-638 GPAQSLTVALMM
+638 GPAQSFTTALMM

-666 SAADGHSSERKS
+666 SAVDGHSSERKS

-686 RQLFLG
+686 KQLFLS
-692 SLLGPEHP
+692 SLLGSDHP
-700 LARPVSGPA
+700 LARPVSGPP
-709 GATAG
+709 GETAG
-714 SPEQVREVWQGWPGG
+714 DQEKVREVWQGWPRG

-741 SPLAAQET
+741 SPLAVLET

-761 DGLPVRGPYPEP
+761 DGLPARGPYPEP

-778 GPAVEIGE
+778 APAVEIGE

-791 LLWGRIAEVVPED
+791 LLWGRIAEVTPED
-804 RAALLVAIDALSD
+804 RAALLVAMDALSD

-854 PDNGDRVAE
+854 PDNSAQVAE
-863 LLEELVAELSAE
+863 LLEQLVSELSAE

-917 PLAVDDAAYAAVTP
+917 PLAVDDAAYAGVTP
-931 KQVLVA
+931 EQVQLVV
-937 ARRYLVP
+937 RRYLLP
-944 DKMLLVVTP
+944 EEMLLVVTP

>member
-1 MRRVAPC
+1 MSFVLIVAV
-8 SPKREALSGLKQCEG
+8 A
-23 WHHPRRYEERSLRGG
+23 
-38 WVTIRAM
+38 VVAVFAM
-45 LLTINRRVSFSF
+45 L
-57 IVILAVGAA
+57 
-66 LVTAP
+66 P
-71 TAAHAEEVS
+71 TAVHGKDVS
-80 AQGVVERDLPSGA
+80 AQGVVERVLPSGA
-93 TALLWPRPGS
+93 KALLWPRPGS

-117 DEPAGMGGL
+117 DEPIGMGGL

-144 GVTEA
+144 AVTEG

-170 LVPRSDAVA
+170 LVPRTDAVA

-202 KVILEELAKDHASPD
+202 KVILEELAKDHASPN
-217 GLKEEM
+217 GLKEEK

-230 GTPLEHPVGGSV
+230 GTPLEHPVGGTV
-242 ESVGATPRDEV
+242 ESVSATPRDEV
-253 VAYWKD
+253 VGYWKA

-283 EPFTKLGGTAL
+283 EPFTKLEGASM
-294 PPNRLDPM
+294 PPSRPDPTS
-302 NWSGWGEWDAALAPE
+302 WSGWSEWDAAVAPE
-317 APAASSG
+317 APAGSG
-324 MSAMGMGHGMTA
+324 GMPAMGMGHGMPG

-347 VVIAAPDTLAESGTS
+347 VVIAVPDTLAASGTS

-371 DPSGPLASSLVPDLA
+371 DPSGPLATSLVPDLA

-397 PRDFIEIRVEAGVG
+397 PRDFLEIRVEAEIGVE
-411 VAPED
+411 PEE

-464 ALASGRGLLA
+464 ALASGRGDLA
-474 EAVAPSEVGSAI
+474 ESVAPSEVTAAE
-486 VRRAASEL
+486 VRAAAGEL
-494 LAESTARARA
+494 LVEATQRTRA
-504 AWIGEGGPEDR
+504 AWLGEGGPEQR
-515 TVLPAAVAPP
+515 SALPAAVAPAT
-525 KREGETTLEKG
+525 REDLTVLGQG

-568 ADRTLREPVDAPG
+568 ADRTLREPTDAPG
-581 VADFI
+581 VADLL

-595 LGGSQELVSRME
+595 LGGSRELARRIE

-633 YVRIE
+633 YIRIE

-650 LAEMVRQPA
+650 LAEMVREPA

-666 SAADGHSSERKS
+666 SAAAGHSSEQKS

-686 RQLFLG
+686 QQLFLG
-692 SLLGPEHP
+692 SLLGPDHP
-700 LARPVSGPA
+700 LARPVSGPLSD
-709 GATAG
+709 TTV
-714 SPEQVREVWQGWPGG
+714 SPEELREVWQSWPSG

-736 VVTVA
+736 VVTLA
-741 SPLAAQET
+741 SPFSAQET

-761 DGLPVRGPYPEP
+761 DGEPARGPYPEP
-773 MPPEE
+773 NPPAEA
-778 GPAVEIGE
+778 PTVEIGE

-791 LLWGRIAEVVPED
+791 LLWGRIAEVAPED
-804 RAALLVAIDALSD
+804 RAALLVAMDALSD

-854 PDNGDRVAE
+854 PDNAERVGG
-863 LLEELVAELSAE
+863 LLEELVAELSAG

-917 PLAVDDAAYAAVTP
+917 PLAVDDAAYAAVTLE
-931 KQVLVA
+931 QIQLVV
-937 ARRYLVP
+937 RRYLEP
-944 DKMLLVVTP
+944 NKMLLVVTP

>member
-1 MRRVAPC
+1 
-8 SPKREALSGLKQCEG
+8 
-23 WHHPRRYEERSLRGG
+23 
-38 WVTIRAM
+38 M
-45 LLTINRRVSFSF
+45 LVPIIRRVSFVL
-57 IVILAVGAA
+57 IVAVAVVA
-66 LVTAP
+66 VFAMLP
-71 TAAHAEEVS
+71 TAVHGKDVS

-93 TALLWPRPGS
+93 KALLWPRPGS

-117 DEPAGMGGL
+117 DEPIGMGGL

-144 GVTEA
+144 AVTEG

-170 LVPRSDAVA
+170 LVPRTDAVA

-202 KVILEELAKDHASPD
+202 KVILEELAKDHASPN
-217 GLKEEM
+217 GLKEEK

-230 GTPLEHPVGGSV
+230 GTPLEHPVGGTV
-242 ESVGATPRDEV
+242 ESVSATPRDEV
-253 VAYWKD
+253 VGYWKA

-273 LPVDGLAAAM
+273 LSVDGLAAAM
-283 EPFTKLGGTAL
+283 EPFTKLQGASM
-294 PPNRLDPM
+294 PSSRPDPTS
-302 NWSGWGEWDAALAPE
+302 WSGWSEWDAAVAPE
-317 APAASSG
+317 APAGSG
-324 MSAMGMGHGMTA
+324 GMPAMGMGHGMPG

-347 VVIAAPDTLAESGTS
+347 VVIAVPDALAASGTS

-371 DPSGPLASSLVPDLA
+371 DPSGPLATSLVPDLA

-397 PRDFIEIRVEAGVG
+397 PRDFLEIRVEAEIGVE
-411 VAPED
+411 PEE

-464 ALASGRGLLA
+464 ALASGRGDLA
-474 EAVAPSEVGSAI
+474 ESVAPSEVTSAE
-486 VRRAASEL
+486 VRAAAGEL
-494 LAESTARARA
+494 LVEATQRTRA
-504 AWIGEGGPEDR
+504 AWLGEGGPEER
-515 TVLPAAVAPP
+515 SALPAAVAPAT
-525 KREGETTLEKG
+525 REDLTVLGQG
-536 PLGSLTATLGNGV
+536 PLGSLTATLANGV

-568 ADRTLREPVDAPG
+568 ADRTLREPADAPG
-581 VADFI
+581 VADLL

-595 LGGSQELVSRME
+595 LGGSRELARRIE

-633 YVRIE
+633 YIRIE

-650 LAEMVRQPA
+650 LAEMVREPA

-666 SAADGHSSERKS
+666 SAAAGHSSEQKS

-686 RQLFLG
+686 QQLFLG
-692 SLLGPEHP
+692 SLLGPDHP
-700 LARPVSGPA
+700 LARPVSGPLSD
-709 GATAG
+709 TTV
-714 SPEQVREVWQGWPGG
+714 SPEELREVWQSWPSG

-736 VVTVA
+736 VVTLA
-741 SPLAAQET
+741 SPFSAQET

-761 DGLPVRGPYPEP
+761 DGEPARGPYPEP
-773 MPPEE
+773 KPPAEA
-778 GPAVEIGE
+778 PTVEIGE

-791 LLWGRIAEVVPED
+791 LLWGRIAEVAPED
-804 RAALLVAIDALSD
+804 RAALLVAMDALSD

-854 PDNGDRVAE
+854 PDNAERVAG
-863 LLEELVAELSAE
+863 LLEELVAELSAG

-917 PLAVDDAAYAAVTP
+917 PLAVDDAAYAGVTLE
-931 KQVLVA
+931 QVQLVV
-937 ARRYLVP
+937 RRYLVP

>member
-1 MRRVAPC
+1 
-8 SPKREALSGLKQCEG
+8 
-23 WHHPRRYEERSLRGG
+23 
-38 WVTIRAM
+38 M
-45 LLTINRRVSFSF
+45 LVPITRRVSFVF
-57 IVILAVGAA
+57 IVVLAFVAVF
-66 LVTAP
+66 VTLPGVAD
-71 TAAHAEEVS
+71 AEEVS

-93 TALLWPRPGS
+93 KALLWPRPGS

-170 LVPRSDAVA
+170 LVPRADAVA

-202 KVILEELAKDHASPD
+202 KVILEELAKDHASPN
-217 GLKEEM
+217 GLKEEK
-223 LRGVLWG
+223 LRRVLWG

-253 VAYWKD
+253 VAYWKA

-273 LPVDGLAAAM
+273 LSVDGLAAVM
-283 EPFTKLGGTAL
+283 ESFTTLGGASL
-294 PPNRLDPM
+294 RPSRLDPM
-302 NWSGWGEWDAALAPE
+302 SWSGWGKWNAAVAPE
-317 APAASSG
+317 APASSG
-324 MSAMGMGHGMTA
+324 GMPAMGMGHGMPG

-347 VVIAAPDTLAESGTS
+347 VVIAAPDALATSGTS
-362 LEVISRWLA
+362 LEVLSRWLA
-371 DPSGPLASSLVPDLA
+371 DPSGPLASALVPGLA
-386 RDLSVVRLPRE
+386 RDLSVARQPRE
-397 PRDFIEIRVEAGVG
+397 PRDFLEIRIEGEIGVD
-411 VAPED
+411 PEE

-444 AGERAL
+444 SGERAL

-464 ALASGRGLLA
+464 ALASGRGSLA
-474 EAVAPSEVGSAI
+474 ESVAPSEVTSAE
-486 VRRAASEL
+486 VRAATAEL
-494 LAESTARARA
+494 LGNATDRTRA
-504 AWIGEGGPEDR
+504 AWLGDGGPENR
-515 TVLPAAVAPP
+515 AALPAAVAPAM
-525 KREGETTLEKG
+525 REGETTLEQG

-568 ADRTLREPVDAPG
+568 ADRTLREPADAPG
-581 VADFI
+581 VADLV

-595 LGGSQELVSRME
+595 LGGSRELARRIE

-650 LAEMVRQPA
+650 LAEMVREPV

-666 SAADGHSSERKS
+666 SATAGHNSERKS
-678 DNRGSEKA
+678 DNRGNEKA
-686 RQLFLG
+686 QQLFLG
-692 SLLGPEHP
+692 SLLGPDYP
-700 LARPVSGPA
+700 LARPVSGPL
-709 GATAG
+709 GDTAV
-714 SPEQVREVWQGWPGG
+714 SPEKVREVWQGWPAG
-729 YFAPDRL
+729 YYAPERL

-761 DGLPVRGPYPEP
+761 DGQPARGPYPEP
-773 MPPEE
+773 KPPEE
-778 GPAVEIGE
+778 APAVEIGE

-791 LLWGRIAEVVPED
+791 LLWGRIAEVEPED
-804 RAALLVAIDALSD
+804 RAALLVAMDALSD

-854 PDNGDRVAE
+854 PENSDRVAG

-889 RRTRMLR
+889 RRSRMLR

-917 PLAVDDAAYAAVTP
+917 PLAVDDTAYAAVTP
-931 KQVLVA
+931 EQVLMA
-937 ARRYLVP
+937 ARRHLVP

>member
-1 MRRVAPC
+1 
-8 SPKREALSGLKQCEG
+8 
-23 WHHPRRYEERSLRGG
+23 
-38 WVTIRAM
+38 
-45 LLTINRRVSFSF
+45 VSFVL
-57 IVILAVGAA
+57 IAVVVGAIFVISA
-66 LVTAP
+66 T
-71 TAAHAEEVS
+71 TAHAAEVS

-93 TALLWPRPGS
+93 KALLWPRPGS

-117 DEPAGMGGL
+117 DEPASMGGL

-132 LLFDGFDDLDER
+132 LLFDGFDGLDER

-170 LVPRSDAVA
+170 LVPRADAVA

-202 KVILEELAKDHASPD
+202 KVILEELAKDHASPN
-217 GLKEEM
+217 GLKEEK

-230 GTPLEHPVGGSV
+230 GTPLEHPVGGTV
-242 ESVGATPRDEV
+242 ESVGATTRDEV
-253 VAYWKD
+253 VRYWKG
-259 RYVPSGYRLLITGD
+259 RYAPSGYRLLITGD
-273 LPVDGLAAAM
+273 LSVDGLGAAL
-283 EPFTKLGGTAL
+283 EPFAELGGAG
-294 PPNRLDPM
+294 PPSSRPDPM
-302 NWSGWGEWDAALAPE
+302 SWSGWGEWDAAVAPE
-317 APAASSG
+317 AQAGSG
-324 MSAMGMGHGMTA
+324 GMPSMGMGHGMPGKT
-336 KAQGPAGGTLA
+336 QGPAGGTLA
-347 VVIAAPDTLAESGTS
+347 VVIAATDALAASGTS
-362 LEVISRWLA
+362 LEVLSRWLA
-371 DPSGPLASSLVPDLA
+371 DPSGPLVSTLVPDLA
-386 RDLSVVRLPRE
+386 RDISVVRQPRE
-397 PRDFIEIRVEAGVG
+397 PRDFLEFRVEAEIG
-411 VAPED
+411 ADPTE
-416 LLGRLLGA
+416 LLGRLIGA
-424 LDGAAGGPDDAE
+424 LDAAAKGPDDAE

-464 ALASGRGLLA
+464 ALASGRGGLA
-474 EAVAPSEVGSAI
+474 ESVAPSEVTSAD
-486 VRRAASEL
+486 VRAASAGL
-494 LAESTARARA
+494 FVDATSRTRA
-504 AWIGEGGPEDR
+504 AWLGEGGPENR
-515 TVLPAAVAPP
+515 SALPAAVAPAT
-525 KREGETTLEKG
+525 REGTTVLEPG
-536 PLGSLTATLGNGV
+536 PLGSLTTTLANGV

-568 ADRTLREPVDAPG
+568 ADRTLREPAEAPG
-581 VADFI
+581 VADLI

-595 LGGSQELVSRME
+595 LGGSRELARRME

-619 AIPFDNRYHVPDFS
+619 SIPFDNRYHVPDFS
-633 YVRIE
+633 YIRIE

-650 LAEMVRQPA
+650 LAEMIREPE

-666 SAADGHSSERKS
+666 SAAAGHSSERKS

-686 RQLFLG
+686 QQLFLG
-692 SLLGPEHP
+692 SLLGPDHP
-700 LARPVSGPA
+700 LARPVSGPL
-709 GATAG
+709 GDTAG
-714 SPEQVREVWQGWPGG
+714 SPEKVREVWQSWPVG
-729 YFAPDRL
+729 YFSPDRL

-761 DGLPVRGPYPEP
+761 DGQPARGPYPDP
-773 MPPEE
+773 MPAADP
-778 GPAVEIGE
+778 PTIEIGE

-791 LLWGRIAEVVPED
+791 LLWGRIAEVTPED
-804 RAALLVAIDALSD
+804 RVALLVAIDALSD

-834 AGVRPI
+834 AGVRPV

-854 PDNGDRVAE
+854 PENGDRVAE
-863 LLEELVAELSAE
+863 LLEELVAELAAE
-875 PISAGDLERLNARA
+875 PLSAGDLKRLNARA

-917 PLAVDDAAYAAVTP
+917 PLAVDDVAYAAVTP
-931 KQVLVA
+931 EQVQLVV
-937 ARRYLVP
+937 REYIVP
-944 DKMLLVVTP
+944 EKMLLVVTP

>member
-1 MRRVAPC
+1 
-8 SPKREALSGLKQCEG
+8 
-23 WHHPRRYEERSLRGG
+23 
-38 WVTIRAM
+38 M
-45 LLTINRRVSFSF
+45 LVPITRRVSFVL
-57 IVILAVGAA
+57 IVAVAVVA
-66 LVTAP
+66 VFAMLP
-71 TAAHAEEVS
+71 TAVHGKDVS

-93 TALLWPRPGS
+93 KALLWPRPGS

-117 DEPAGMGGL
+117 DEPIGMGGL

-144 GVTEA
+144 AVTEG

-170 LVPRSDAVA
+170 LVPRTDAVA

-202 KVILEELAKDHASPD
+202 KVILEELAKDHASPN
-217 GLKEEM
+217 GLKEEK

-230 GTPLEHPVGGSV
+230 GTPLEHPVGGTV
-242 ESVGATPRDEV
+242 ESVSATPRDEV
-253 VAYWKD
+253 VGYWKA

-283 EPFTKLGGTAL
+283 EPFTKLEGASM
-294 PPNRLDPM
+294 PPSRPDPTS
-302 NWSGWGEWDAALAPE
+302 WSGWSEWDAAVAPE
-317 APAASSG
+317 APAGSG
-324 MSAMGMGHGMTA
+324 GMPAMGMGHGMPG

-347 VVIAAPDTLAESGTS
+347 VVIAVPDTLAASGTS

-371 DPSGPLASSLVPDLA
+371 DPSGPLATSLVPDLA

-397 PRDFIEIRVEAGVG
+397 PRDFLEIRVEAEIGVE
-411 VAPED
+411 PEE

-464 ALASGRGLLA
+464 ALASGRGDLA
-474 EAVAPSEVGSAI
+474 ESVAPSEVTSAE
-486 VRRAASEL
+486 VRAAAGEL
-494 LAESTARARA
+494 LVEATQRTRA
-504 AWIGEGGPEDR
+504 AWLGEGGPEER
-515 TVLPAAVAPP
+515 SALPAAVAPAT
-525 KREGETTLEKG
+525 RENLTVLGQG

-568 ADRTLREPVDAPG
+568 ADRTLREPTDVPG
-581 VADFI
+581 IADLL

-595 LGGSQELVSRME
+595 LGGSRELARRIE

-633 YVRIE
+633 YIRIE

-650 LAEMVRQPA
+650 LAEMVREPA

-666 SAADGHSSERKS
+666 SAAAGHSSEQKS

-686 RQLFLG
+686 QQLFLG
-692 SLLGPEHP
+692 SLLGPDHP
-700 LARPVSGPA
+700 LARPVSGPLSD
-709 GATAG
+709 TTV
-714 SPEQVREVWQGWPGG
+714 SPEELREVWQSWPSG

-736 VVTVA
+736 VVTLA
-741 SPLAAQET
+741 SPFSAQET

-761 DGLPVRGPYPEP
+761 DGEPARGPYPEP
-773 MPPEE
+773 NPPAEA
-778 GPAVEIGE
+778 PTVEIGE

-791 LLWGRIAEVVPED
+791 LLWGRIAEVAPED
-804 RAALLVAIDALSD
+804 RAALLVAMDALSD

-854 PDNGDRVAE
+854 PDNAERVGG
-863 LLEELVAELSAE
+863 LLEELVAELSAG

-917 PLAVDDAAYAAVTP
+917 PLAVDDAAYAAVTLE
-931 KQVLVA
+931 QIQLVV
-937 ARRYLVP
+937 RRYLEP
-944 DKMLLVVTP
+944 NKMLLVVTP